1 MNLKGENMKFFK
13 PDFID
18 LSLTKKI
25 CLSGILMAL
34 IVIFNKVLAINY
46 IIPFARISFGSIA
59 LIIFASIVL
68 GPFYGAIIAGVAD
81 ILGYFMFDMSSF
93 GWFPQITMTYVL
105 MGFLPFFVYKFVKLF
120 KKDKIFMI
128 VEYSIFALILVL
140 VIIFFATQKEINLG
154 YKVHPLSLF
163 DRIFYPSLSALLFVV
178 IIVFNYII
186 NKKVKTDNLPV
197 NIYQISFIVFFME
210 LVVDLLFG
218 GLMKSWAFGW
228 NLLIPI
234 YLVQGSILF
243 FNIPY
248 NSYLIFIIM
257 KTVKRFS
264 R

>member
-13 PDFID
+13 ADFIEM
-18 LSLTKKI
+18 SLTKKI

-68 GPFYGAIIAGVAD
+68 GPFYGMIIAGIAD
-81 ILGYFMFDMSSF
+81 VLGYFLFDMSSY
-93 GWFPQITMTYVL
+93 GWFPQITLTYVL
-105 MGFLPFFVYKFVKLF
+105 MGFVPFFIYKFVKTI
-120 KKDKIFMI
+120 KNPKISMI
-128 VEYSIFALILVL
+128 IEYSVFAVILAL
-140 VIIFFATQKEINLG
+140 VAIFFITQNKIDLG
-154 YKVHPLSLF
+154 YKVYDLTLF
-163 DRIFYPSLSALLFVV
+163 DRIFYPSLTLLLFIV
-178 IIVFNYII
+178 IIITNAFM
-186 NKKVKTDNLPV
+186 NKKLKSDDLPI
-197 NIYQISFIVFFME
+197 NIYQISFIVFIVE
-210 LVVDLLFG
+210 LFINLLFG

-234 YLVQGSILF
+234 YLTQGSILF

-257 KTVKRFS
+257 KTTKRLS